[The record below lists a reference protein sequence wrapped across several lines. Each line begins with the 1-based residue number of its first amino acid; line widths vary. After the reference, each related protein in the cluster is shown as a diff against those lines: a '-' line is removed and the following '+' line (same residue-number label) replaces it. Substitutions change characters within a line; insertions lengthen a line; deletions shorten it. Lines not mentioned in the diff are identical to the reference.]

1 MESTLYVAKVGKSV
15 GLQGE
20 NRLITDTDFPEQ
32 FKKGS
37 TFSTK
42 RQTLTV
48 ERYNEKRGV
57 VKFEG
62 INTSEDAK
70 KITNLEL
77 YTTLEATKAMCGLK
91 KDEFFYFD
99 IIGCE
104 VFEGGVDLGKVND
117 IERINVTDY
126 LVIDTHESLVAQKNP
141 KLFLI
146 PYIDNFVKTTD
157 VENKKIEVSG
167 GIDILEAS

>member
-37 TFSTK
+37 TFTTK

-62 INTSEDAK
+62 INSSEDAK

-77 YTTLEATKAMCGLK
+77 FTTLEATKALCDLK
-91 KDEFFYFD
+91 KDEFYYFD

-104 VFEGGVDLGKVND
+104 VFEGDVSLGKVNE
-117 IERINVTDY
+117 IERINATDY
-126 LVIDTHESLVAQKNP
+126 LVIDTSAALVEKENP

-146 PYIDNFVKTTD
+146 PYIDNFVKITNVD
-157 VENKKIEVSG
+157 EKKITVEG
-167 GIDILEAS
+167 GLDILEAS

>member
-1 MESTLYVAKVGKSV
+1 MDSTLYVAKVGKSV
-15 GLQGE
+15 GLKGE

-37 TFSTK
+37 SFTTK

-48 ERYNEKRGV
+48 ERYNHKRGV

-62 INTSEDAK
+62 INGPEDAK

-77 YTTLEATKAMCGLK
+77 FTTLEATKALCDLK

-104 VFEGGVDLGKVND
+104 VFEGDTNLGKVKE
-117 IERINVTDY
+117 IERINMTDY
-126 LVIDTHESLVAQKNP
+126 LVIDTYDALVEQKNP
-141 KLFLI
+141 KSFLI
-146 PYIDNFVKTTD
+146 PYIENFVKNTN
-157 VENKKIEVSG
+157 VEEKKITVEG
-167 GIDILEAS
+167 GLDILEAS